1 MNEEKKTRKAP
12 AFQFYADDFLAGTA
26 DMAAEEVGGYI
37 RLLCHQWSK
46 GGIPSDEER
55 SARIAGLIG
64 SPSIRYVL
72 AKFTLCDGDML
83 KNARLEQ
90 IRQEQADYKSKQA
103 SSGKT
108 GAQKRWD
115 KVKSDGNPNGVAI
128 ATPMATP
135 MANGWQ
141 SDSSPSPTPTPN
153 KKDTA
158 APKSPWEVSFGVELP
173 ESLRTD
179 SCLQAVKLWLQY
191 KSEKREGY
199 KKTGLTAALTKWSRE
214 FTAADFPSTV
224 ENSIASGW
232 KGIFPKKDSQQSL
245 QINSNGS
252 TKLSMD
258 ISQYQ

>member
-1 MNEEKKTRKAP
+1 MNEDKKTRKAP

-72 AKFTLCDGDML
+72 AKFTLCDGDTL
-83 KNARLEQ
+83 KNVRLEQ

-115 KVKSDGNPNGVAI
+115 KVKSDGNPNGVAM

-135 MANGWQ
+135 MANGWR
-141 SDSSPSPTPTPN
+141 SDSSPSPSPTPN

-191 KSEKREGY
+191 KAEKREGY

-214 FTAADFPSTV
+214 FTAADFPSAV

-232 KGIFPKKDSQQSL
+232 KGIFPKKESQQSL
-245 QINSNGS
+245 PINSNGS